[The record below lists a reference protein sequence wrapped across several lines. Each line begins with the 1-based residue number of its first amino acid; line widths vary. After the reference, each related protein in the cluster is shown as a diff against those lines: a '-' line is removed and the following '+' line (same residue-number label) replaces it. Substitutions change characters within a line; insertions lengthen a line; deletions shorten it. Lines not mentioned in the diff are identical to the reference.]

1 MFNEIGGQEVEDW
14 LEEVHKLE
22 KLTSDDFAVLLGE
35 FWRHLHSSSSII
47 RLV

>member
-1 MFNEIGGQEVEDW
+1 MFNEIGGQGIEIEDW
-14 LEEVHKLE
+14 SEEVVKVLA
-22 KLTSDDFAVLLGE
+22 SYDFAVLLGE